1 MVEWKRKLEILSWSS
16 VVQTLEI
23 FALNSHDNHDPH
35 SDISELNHCVKSG
48 QIRSFFWSVFS
59 RIRTEYGETV
69 SLRIHS
75 ECGKTRTRK
84 NAVFGHFSRSK
95 YFIIVGFLLTFYVF
109 PLISNMFFSIVVSFD
124 FVKKVSRAETFNLT
138 FFKSRMGL

>member
-59 RIRTEYGETV
+59 RIRTEYGEILYKIKQINLYPKMRCISQERKEMKWRVAFTYAFYLLPM
-69 SLRIHS
+69 SL
-75 ECGKTRTRK
+75 KQ
-84 NAVFGHFSRSK
+84 
-95 YFIIVGFLLTFYVF
+95 LLTEMYIRRFC
-109 PLISNMFFSIVVSFD
+109 LKAVSYSF
-124 FVKKVSRAETFNLT
+124 KKLF
-138 FFKSRMGL
+138 

>member
-1 MVEWKRKLEILSWSS
+1 MNPFHAKSLFLHLLKEPENQRFLRDIQREHWNE
-16 VVQTLEI
+16 
-23 FALNSHDNHDPH
+23 
-35 SDISELNHCVKSG
+35 ISEDVQYEKCPNAE
-48 QIRSFFWSVFS
+48 FFLVLFFLYPC
-59 RIRTEYGETV
+59 IQ
-69 SLRIHS
+69 S

>member
-59 RIRTEYGETV
+59 RIRTEYGEILSVFTQNAGKDGPV
-69 SLRIHS
+69 KTSYLDTFHADLRPATIL
-75 ECGKTRTRK
+75 RK
-84 NAVFGHFSRSK
+84 ILAQVFSCEFCEIFK
-95 YFIIVGFLLTFYVF
+95 
-109 PLISNMFFSIVVSFD
+109 N
-124 FVKKVSRAETFNLT
+124 T
-138 FFKSRMGL
+138 FFHRAPLVAASDII

>member
-48 QIRSFFWSVFS
+48 QIQSFFWSVFS
-59 RIRTEYGETV
+59 RIRTEYGEILSISLYSVRMRENTDQKR
-69 SLRIHS
+69 LRIW
-75 ECGKTRTRK
+75 TLFT
-84 NAVFGHFSRSK
+84 
-95 YFIIVGFLLTFYVF
+95 
-109 PLISNMFFSIVVSFD
+109 
-124 FVKKVSRAETFNLT
+124 
-138 FFKSRMGL
+138 

>member
-1 MVEWKRKLEILSWSS
+1 MGKCLTTGFGHASGDYFSFVSPPKMVEWKRKLEILSWSS

-59 RIRTEYGETV
+59 RIRTEYGEILYLSV
-69 SLRIHS
+69 FIPNA
-75 ECGKTRTRK
+75 GKHGPEKTPYLDTFH
-84 NAVFGHFSRSK
+84 AVN
-95 YFIIVGFLLTFYVF
+95 
-109 PLISNMFFSIVVSFD
+109 IS
-124 FVKKVSRAETFNLT
+124 
-138 FFKSRMGL
+138 

>member
-59 RIRTEYGETV
+59 RIRTEYGEILYLSV
-69 SLRIHS
+69 FIPNA
-75 ECGKTRTRK
+75 GKQGPEKTPYLDT
-84 NAVFGHFSRSK
+84 SRSK

-124 FVKKVSRAETFNLT
+124 YVKKVSRTETFNLT